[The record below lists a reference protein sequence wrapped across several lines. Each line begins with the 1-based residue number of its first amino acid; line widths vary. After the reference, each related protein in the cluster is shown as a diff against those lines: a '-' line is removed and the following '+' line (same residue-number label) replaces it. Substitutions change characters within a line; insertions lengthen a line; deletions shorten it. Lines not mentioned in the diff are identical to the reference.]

1 MAFTDLFVGPVQTG
15 GRDAYRAYAEKM
27 GRLTMQAGALSV
39 AAYWASGI
47 PDGMPAALAATVDV
61 GPDETLVMRVVKWPS
76 RQARDTGWAKMMTF
90 AARQAEPID
99 VPFDRSRVRYAG
111 FEELTAD

>member
-39 AAYWASGI
+39 AAYWAVDI
-47 PDGMPAALAATVDV
+47 PDGMPAALAAAVDV
-61 GPDETLVMRVVKWPS
+61 GPDETLVMRMVKWPS
-76 RQARDTGWAKMMTF
+76 REARDAGWAEMMKI
-90 AARQAEPID
+90 AATLTEPID
-99 VPFDRSRVRYAG
+99 APFDRSRVRYGG
-111 FEELTAD
+111 FEDLGEM